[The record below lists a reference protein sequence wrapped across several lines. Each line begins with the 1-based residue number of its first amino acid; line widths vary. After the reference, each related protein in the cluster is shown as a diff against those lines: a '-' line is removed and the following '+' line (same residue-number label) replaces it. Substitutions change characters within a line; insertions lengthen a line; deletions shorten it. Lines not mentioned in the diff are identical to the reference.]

1 MVLRSVMALVLVFL
15 GGSAYV
21 GLAADD
27 SPAAVSQTTLLGHNL
42 FFSLKE
48 PTEENKAKLIEA
60 CKKYLSQ
67 HPGIVFFAVGT
78 RDEKLSGG
86 FNDKNYDVA
95 LHMIFTGREALG
107 TYARSADHQQFIRET
122 TPLFKGLRIFDS
134 TVEAV
139 ANKSDAAK

>member
-1 MVLRSVMALVLVFL
+1 MILRSAMALVLALLV
-15 GGSAYV
+15 GSAYV
-21 GLAADD
+21 SLAASDAPVAA
-27 SPAAVSQTTLLGHNL
+27 SPTTLLGHNL
-42 FFSLKE
+42 FFTLKE
-48 PTEENKAKLIEA
+48 PTDENKAKLIDA

-107 TYARSADHQQFIRET
+107 TYGRSDDHQQFIRET

-134 TVEAV
+134 SVEAV
-139 ANKSDAAK
+139 ANKSEAAK